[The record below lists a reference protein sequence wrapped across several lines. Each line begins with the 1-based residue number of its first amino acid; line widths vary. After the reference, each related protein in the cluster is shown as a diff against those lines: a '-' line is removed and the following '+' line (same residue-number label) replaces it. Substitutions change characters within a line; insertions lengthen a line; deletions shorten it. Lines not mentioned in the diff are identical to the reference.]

1 MVIVVRGH
9 VERGMGEGGMENR
22 CRDFPE
28 TNITSSDSCSV
39 MRHPPLQRPKIR
51 AILLCLTNCDLEA

>member
-9 VERGMGEGGMENR
+9 VERGMGEGGMENQ

-28 TNITSSDSCSV
+28 TNITSSDSCSI
-39 MRHPPLQRPKIR
+39 MRSKIR
-51 AILLCLTNCDLEA
+51 AILLCLINCDSES

>member
-9 VERGMGEGGMENR
+9 IERGMGEGGMENR
-22 CRDFPE
+22 RRDFPE

-39 MRHPPLQRPKIR
+39 MRHPPIQRSKVR
-51 AILLCLTNCDLEA
+51 AILLCLINCDSEA

>member
-9 VERGMGEGGMENR
+9 VEHGRSEGGMENQ

-39 MRHPPLQRPKIR
+39 MRSKIR
-51 AILLCLTNCDLEA
+51 AILLCLINCDSES